1 MPFLKKTN
9 KLFFDRYAYKVSILT
24 PVAAFFRGKKLIDT
38 QRSLNELSNK
48 FDSGIEGKIRI
59 GFAWSKKYAG
69 VGDVMV
75 ASKIIEL
82 LTPIDDYTLRVE
94 GSILGVYVNN
104 EELVDKI
111 SSINNITLREIS
123 KPENL
128 TTKELLL
135 SRPKIIIR
143 KDYTHKYKITLKP
156 LGDEPV
162 FREWATKMSKIKIN
176 ASTYRYGG
184 YIYVADAKTLS
195 ICRLYLGNK
204 VVKVEELVSH
214 SEI

>member
-1 MPFLKKTN
+1 MPFSKKTN

-24 PVAAFFRGKKLIDT
+24 PVAAFFRGKKLLDT

-48 FDSGIEGKIRI
+48 FDSGIEGKIRV
-59 GFAWSKKYAG
+59 GHTWSKKYAG
-69 VGDVMV
+69 VSDVLV
-75 ASKIIEL
+75 ATKIIEIL
-82 LTPIDDYTLRVE
+82 ATIDDYTLRVE

-111 SSINNITLREIS
+111 SSINSIILREIS
-123 KPENL
+123 KPENV

-156 LGDEPV
+156 LSDELT
-162 FREWATKMSKIKIN
+162 FREWAGKMSKIKIN
-176 ASTYRYGG
+176 SSSYRYGG
-184 YIYVADAKTLS
+184 YIYVADGKTLS